1 MSPGDVLSVRLPRPP
16 AGLLGHRILRDGAWV
31 AGGQIASA
39 VAALVSVRI
48 MTELLAP
55 EEFGRL
61 ALLVGAAALALGLT
75 ANPRL
80 QALMRYYPDAARE
93 GRVAVL
99 RAVGVRLIAPLV
111 ALAAAI
117 LSGVWIAAG
126 PWLGDAWFTGVLVA
140 VLLVVDCLRS
150 LELAL
155 FNAARRQRAAAPIYA
170 ADAWSRPLMAIVCVF
185 AFGSSAEAA
194 LAGYIAGSAAV
205 VLAMRLWMRLEGV
218 GGRDAPEDTDG
229 GGTAELAAS
238 IRRYAWP
245 LAPLAIFGWLSGVG
259 DRYVIAGMLSLHDA
273 GLYAAAYG
281 LASRPFLMLAGV
293 VELTM
298 RPVLQ
303 NAVAA
308 KDAALVAR
316 TKKAW
321 ILTMTAGAAFGV
333 VCFMLLSDW
342 VGHLLLAE
350 QYRSATA
357 LMPWIALGYALY
369 NMAIVYTRFCYA
381 FDDTRAVLMLTV
393 VGAVIGLAVLFPA
406 VAIHALLGAA
416 AAVPLRFGVELVVA
430 AFLARRAEHVFRTK
444 TSVVE
449 KKVVAS

>member
-1 MSPGDVLSVRLPRPP
+1 
-16 AGLLGHRILRDGAWV
+16 
-31 AGGQIASA
+31 
-39 VAALVSVRI
+39 
-48 MTELLAP
+48 
-55 EEFGRL
+55 
-61 ALLVGAAALALGLT
+61 
-75 ANPRL
+75 
-80 QALMRYYPDAARE
+80 MRVMVTRK
-93 GRVAVL
+93 
-99 RAVGVRLIAPLV
+99 
-111 ALAAAI
+111 
-117 LSGVWIAAG
+117 
-126 PWLGDAWFTGVLVA
+126 
-140 VLLVVDCLRS
+140 VV
-150 LELAL
+150 
-155 FNAARRQRAAAPIYA
+155 
-170 ADAWSRPLMAIVCVF
+170 
-185 AFGSSAEAA
+185 EAA
-194 LAGYIAGSAAV
+194 LAPTGWEGWLGVAEQDTPTP
-205 VLAMRLWMRLEGV
+205 LLDLLRLREGV
-218 GGRDAPEDTDG
+218 GGRDAPEDADG

-308 KDAALVAR
+308 GDVALVAR

-357 LMPWIALGYALY
+357 LMSWIALGYALY
-369 NMAIVYTRFCYA
+369 VVSNVFSRFCYT
-381 FDDTRAVLMLTV
+381 FDDTRAALILTV
-393 VGAVIGLAVLFPA
+393 AGSIIGIAVLVPA
-406 VAIHALLGAA
+406 AAFYGLFGAA
-416 AAVPLRFGVELVVA
+416 AVVSIRFGIELA
-430 AFLARRAEHVFRTK
+430 LSTMFAQRAERRFIMQSAK
-444 TSVVE
+444 GS
-449 KKVVAS
+449 APDQ